1 MPSKESSKEHRRKW
15 LHELCLK
22 YVDTYVMAN
31 SEVEPLVQQVHEL
44 EGAARAGFLCRPP
57 STRGV
62 WMDVTRVM
70 FTIPIE
76 LSK

>member
-44 EGAARAGFLCRPP
+44 EGAARAGFLCCVDGCDK
-57 STRGV
+57 SYV
-62 WMDVTRVM
+62 HHSYRV
-70 FTIPIE
+70 
-76 LSK
+76 K